1 MTALPGRPSTSH
13 MRTFKP
19 TFGPSGARR
28 RQRGSFL
35 LESLIAMI
43 VLAIGLGGLSS
54 LLMASLYT
62 NHRSSQDTSS
72 TMVAEHVLEQI
83 SAQPANSSIPL
94 ALTDCAG
101 TVWSIST
108 QGHTQAAGS
117 GGSYGGDGARLTS
130 DGIVDWTQAYGGVP
144 AGYAMQYVDCGSG
157 GRQTVYDVRWDLI
170 TMSSYARMAIISARP
185 SGVAVNGGLRFVMPA
200 NLRTIGGL

>member
-1 MTALPGRPSTSH
+1 
-13 MRTFKP
+13 
-19 TFGPSGARR
+19 
-28 RQRGSFL
+28 L

-83 SAQPANSSIPL
+83 SALPANSAT
-94 ALTDCAG
+94 ALTVTDCAG
-101 TVWSIST
+101 TAWNIST
-108 QGHTQAAGS
+108 QGHAQAAGS
-117 GGSYGGDGARLTS
+117 GGSYGGDGATLTS
-130 DGIVDWTQAYGGVP
+130 GGVIDWTQAYGAVP
-144 AGYAMQYVDCGSG
+144 AGYAMQYVDCGNG

-170 TMSSYARMAIISARP
+170 TMSSYARMAVISARP
-185 SGVAVNGGLRFVMPA
+185 TGATVNGGLRFVMPA
-200 NLRTIGGL
+200 NLRTIGGM

>member
-1 MTALPGRPSTSH
+1 MKTFKSTS
-13 MRTFKP
+13 
-19 TFGPSGARR
+19 GSYASRR

-54 LLMASLYT
+54 LLIASLYT

-83 SAQPANSSIPL
+83 SSQPANSVAAL
-94 ALTDCAG
+94 TLTDCAG
-101 TVWSIST
+101 TAWSIST
-108 QGHTQAAGS
+108 QGHALGAGS

-130 DGIVDWTQAYGGVP
+130 GGVIDWTQTYAAVP
-144 AGYAMQYVDCGSG
+144 AGYAMQYVDCGNG
-157 GRQTVYDVRWDLI
+157 GRQTVYDVRWNLI
-170 TMSSYARMAIISARP
+170 TMSTFARMAIISARP
-185 SGVAVNGGLRFVMPA
+185 SGAPANGGLRFVMPA

>member
-1 MTALPGRPSTSH
+1 

-19 TFGPSGARR
+19 TCGSGSRR
-28 RQRGSFL
+28 LQRGSFL

-83 SAQPANSSIPL
+83 SAQPANSAT
-94 ALTDCAG
+94 ALTVTDCAG
-101 TVWSIST
+101 TAWSVST
-108 QGHTQAAGS
+108 QGHAQAAGS
-117 GGSYGGDGARLTS
+117 GGSYGGDGANLTS
-130 DGIVDWTQAYGGVP
+130 GGIIDWTQAYAAVP
-144 AGYAMQYVDCGSG
+144 AGYKAQYVDCGNAG
-157 GRQTVYDVRWDLI
+157 TQTVYDVRWDLI

-185 SGVAVNGGLRFVMPA
+185 AGTGTSGGLRFVMPA

>member
-1 MTALPGRPSTSH
+1 MKTFKSTS
-13 MRTFKP
+13 
-19 TFGPSGARR
+19 GSYASRR

-54 LLMASLYT
+54 LLIASLYT

-83 SAQPANSSIPL
+83 SSQPANSVAAL
-94 ALTDCAG
+94 TLTDCAG
-101 TVWSIST
+101 TAWSIST
-108 QGHTQAAGS
+108 QGHALGAGS

-130 DGIVDWTQAYGGVP
+130 GGVIDWTQTYGAVP
-144 AGYAMQYVDCGSG
+144 AGYAMRYVDCGNG
-157 GRQTVYDVRWDLI
+157 GRQTVYDVRWNLI
-170 TMSSYARMAIISARP
+170 TMSTFARMAIISARP
-185 SGVAVNGGLRFVMPA
+185 SGAPANGGLRFVMPA

>member
-1 MTALPGRPSTSH
+1 MKTFKSTS
-13 MRTFKP
+13 
-19 TFGPSGARR
+19 GSSASRR

-54 LLMASLYT
+54 LLIASLYT

-83 SAQPANSSIPL
+83 SSQPANSVAALS
-94 ALTDCAG
+94 LTDCAG
-101 TVWSIST
+101 TAWSIST
-108 QGHTQAAGS
+108 QGHAQGAGS

-130 DGIVDWTQAYGGVP
+130 GGVIDWTQTYGAVP
-144 AGYAMQYVDCGSG
+144 AGYAMQYVDCGNG
-157 GRQTVYDVRWDLI
+157 GRQTVYDVRWNLI
-170 TMSSYARMAIISARP
+170 TMSTFARMAIISARP
-185 SGVAVNGGLRFVMPA
+185 SGAPANGGLRFVMPA

>member
-1 MTALPGRPSTSH
+1 
-13 MRTFKP
+13 MRTFKQ
-19 TFGPSGARR
+19 TCRSTSRR
-28 RQRGSFL
+28 RERGSFL
-35 LESLIAMI
+35 VESLIAMV
-43 VLAIGLGGLSS
+43 VLAVGLGGLSS
-54 LLMASLYT
+54 LLIASLYT

-83 SAQPANSSIPL
+83 SAQPANSAT
-94 ALTDCAG
+94 ALSVTDCAG
-101 TVWSIST
+101 TAWSIST
-108 QGHTQAAGS
+108 QGHALGAGS

-130 DGIVDWTQAYGGVP
+130 IGVVDWTQNYASVP

-157 GRQTVYDVRWDLI
+157 GGQTVYDVRWNLI

-185 SGVAVNGGLRFVMPA
+185 SGSLANGGLRFVMPA

>member
-1 MTALPGRPSTSH
+1 MKTFKSTS
-13 MRTFKP
+13 
-19 TFGPSGARR
+19 GSYASRR

-54 LLMASLYT
+54 LLIASLYT

-83 SAQPANSSIPL
+83 SSQPANSVAAL
-94 ALTDCAG
+94 TLTDCAG
-101 TVWSIST
+101 TAWSIST
-108 QGHTQAAGS
+108 QGHAQGAGS

-130 DGIVDWTQAYGGVP
+130 GGVIDWTQTYGAVP
-144 AGYAMQYVDCGSG
+144 AGYAMRYVDCGNG
-157 GRQTVYDVRWDLI
+157 GRQTVYDVRWNLI
-170 TMSSYARMAIISARP
+170 TMSTFARMAIISARP
-185 SGVAVNGGLRFVMPA
+185 SGAPANGGLRFVMPA

>member
-1 MTALPGRPSTSH
+1 
-13 MRTFKP
+13 
-19 TFGPSGARR
+19 
-28 RQRGSFL
+28 
-35 LESLIAMI
+35 MI

-83 SAQPANSSIPL
+83 SAQPANSATAL

-101 TVWSIST
+101 TAWSIST
-108 QGHTQAAGS
+108 QGHAQGAGS
-117 GGSYGGDGARLTS
+117 GGSYGGDGASLTS
-130 DGIVDWTQAYGGVP
+130 DGVVDWTQAYAGVP

-157 GRQTVYDVRWDLI
+157 GRQTC
-170 TMSSYARMAIISARP
+170 TTYA
-185 SGVAVNGGLRFVMPA
+185 G
-200 NLRTIGGL
+200 T

>member
-1 MTALPGRPSTSH
+1 MKTFKSTS
-13 MRTFKP
+13 
-19 TFGPSGARR
+19 GSYASRR

-54 LLMASLYT
+54 LLIASLYT

-83 SAQPANSSIPL
+83 SSQPANSVAALS
-94 ALTDCAG
+94 LTDCAG
-101 TVWSIST
+101 TAWSIST
-108 QGHTQAAGS
+108 QGHAQGAGS

-130 DGIVDWTQAYGGVP
+130 GGVIDWTQTYGAVP
-144 AGYAMQYVDCGSG
+144 AGYAMRYVDCGNG
-157 GRQTVYDVRWDLI
+157 GRQTVYDVRWNLI
-170 TMSSYARMAIISARP
+170 TMSTFARMAIISARP
-185 SGVAVNGGLRFVMPA
+185 SGAPANGGLRFVMPA

>member
-1 MTALPGRPSTSH
+1 MKTFKSTS
-13 MRTFKP
+13 
-19 TFGPSGARR
+19 GSYASRR

-54 LLMASLYT
+54 LLIASLYT

-83 SAQPANSSIPL
+83 SSQPANSVAAL
-94 ALTDCAG
+94 TLTDCAG
-101 TVWSIST
+101 TAWSIST
-108 QGHTQAAGS
+108 QGHALGAGS

-130 DGIVDWTQAYGGVP
+130 GGVIDWTQTYGAVP
-144 AGYAMQYVDCGSG
+144 AGYAMQYVDCGNG
-157 GRQTVYDVRWDLI
+157 GRQTVYDVRWNLI
-170 TMSSYARMAIISARP
+170 TMSTFARMAIISARP
-185 SGVAVNGGLRFVMPA
+185 SGAPANGGLRFVMPA

>member
-1 MTALPGRPSTSH
+1 MK
-13 MRTFKP
+13 TFKSI
-19 TFGPSGARR
+19 SGSYASRR

-54 LLMASLYT
+54 LLIASLYT

-83 SAQPANSSIPL
+83 SSQPANSVAALS
-94 ALTDCAG
+94 LTDCAG
-101 TVWSIST
+101 TAWSIST
-108 QGHTQAAGS
+108 QGHAQGAGS

-130 DGIVDWTQAYGGVP
+130 GGVIDWTQTYGAVP
-144 AGYAMQYVDCGSG
+144 AGYAMRYVDCGNG
-157 GRQTVYDVRWDLI
+157 GRQTVYDVRWNLI
-170 TMSSYARMAIISARP
+170 TMSTFARMAIISARP
-185 SGVAVNGGLRFVMPA
+185 SGAPANGGLRFVMPA

>member
-1 MTALPGRPSTSH
+1 MK
-13 MRTFKP
+13 TFKP
-19 TFGPSGARR
+19 TSGSSASRR

-54 LLMASLYT
+54 LLIASLYT

-83 SAQPANSSIPL
+83 SSQPANSVAALS
-94 ALTDCAG
+94 LTDCAG
-101 TVWSIST
+101 TAWSIST
-108 QGHTQAAGS
+108 QGHAQGAGS

-130 DGIVDWTQAYGGVP
+130 GGVIDWTQTYGAVP
-144 AGYAMQYVDCGSG
+144 AGYAMRYVDCGNG
-157 GRQTVYDVRWDLI
+157 GRQTVYDVRWNLI
-170 TMSSYARMAIISARP
+170 TMSTFARMAIISARP
-185 SGVAVNGGLRFVMPA
+185 SGAPANGGLRFVMPA

>member
-1 MTALPGRPSTSH
+1 MK
-13 MRTFKP
+13 TFKSI
-19 TFGPSGARR
+19 SGSYASRR

-54 LLMASLYT
+54 LLIASLYT

-83 SAQPANSSIPL
+83 SSQPANSVAAL
-94 ALTDCAG
+94 TLTDCAG
-101 TVWSIST
+101 TAWSIST
-108 QGHTQAAGS
+108 QGHALGAGS

-130 DGIVDWTQAYGGVP
+130 GGVIDWTQTYGAVP
-144 AGYAMQYVDCGSG
+144 AGYAMQYVDCGNG
-157 GRQTVYDVRWDLI
+157 GRQTVYDVRWNLI
-170 TMSSYARMAIISARP
+170 TMSTFARMAIISARP
-185 SGVAVNGGLRFVMPA
+185 SGAPANGGLRFVMPA

>member
-1 MTALPGRPSTSH
+1 MKTFKSTS
-13 MRTFKP
+13 
-19 TFGPSGARR
+19 GSYASRR

-54 LLMASLYT
+54 LLIASLYT

-83 SAQPANSSIPL
+83 SSQPANSVAALS
-94 ALTDCAG
+94 LTDCAG
-101 TVWSIST
+101 TAWSIST
-108 QGHTQAAGS
+108 QGHALGAGS

-130 DGIVDWTQAYGGVP
+130 GGVIDWTQTYGAVP
-144 AGYAMQYVDCGSG
+144 AGYAMRYVDCGNG
-157 GRQTVYDVRWDLI
+157 GRQTVYDVRWNLI
-170 TMSSYARMAIISARP
+170 TMSTFARMAIISARP
-185 SGVAVNGGLRFVMPA
+185 SGAPANGGLRFVMPA

>member
-1 MTALPGRPSTSH
+1 MKTFKSTS
-13 MRTFKP
+13 
-19 TFGPSGARR
+19 GSYASRR

-54 LLMASLYT
+54 LLIASLYT

-83 SAQPANSSIPL
+83 SSQPANSVAAL
-94 ALTDCAG
+94 TLTDCAG
-101 TVWSIST
+101 TAWSIST
-108 QGHTQAAGS
+108 QGHALGAGS

-130 DGIVDWTQAYGGVP
+130 GGVIDWTQTYGAVP
-144 AGYAMQYVDCGSG
+144 AGYAMQYVDCGNG
-157 GRQTVYDVRWDLI
+157 GRQTVYDVRWNLI
-170 TMSSYARMAIISARP
+170 TMSAFARMAIISARP
-185 SGVAVNGGLRFVMPA
+185 SGAPANGGLRFVMPA